1 MNYTINADEHE
12 IFADNIRKFGIIK
25 DDSVEDPDW
34 CLFAVELIENGFQD
48 TNKQKDLSLT
58 GTATSNGVDY
68 LLKQVKVKAK
78 GKPSKS
84 TVDNREYLIT
94 GKIYGKASIVSALI
108 LLAVVTSI
116 FSLPI

>member
-48 TNKQKDLSLT
+48 TNK
-58 GTATSNGVDY
+58 
-68 LLKQVKVKAK
+68 
-78 GKPSKS
+78 
-84 TVDNREYLIT
+84 
-94 GKIYGKASIVSALI
+94 
-108 LLAVVTSI
+108 
-116 FSLPI
+116 